1 MALPVILKHIYHN
14 ASDEV
19 IRRGKK
25 IFHTGGVQ
33 LTENDLLAERVVFRV
48 RNDDYYNHYRVIIE
62 NFGEERSLSM
72 RCQCPYNMGTVC
84 RHEAA
89 ALFQL
94 NDLLQSGYFESV
106 KIEYDQKHT
115 QVRMRQISTAH

>member
-1 MALPVILKHIYHN
+1 MALPELLRHIYHN
-14 ASDEV
+14 ATDEV

-33 LTENDLLAERVVFRV
+33 LADNDPITERVIFRV
-48 RNDDYYNHYRVIIE
+48 RNDAYYNHYRVTIE
-62 NFGEERSLSM
+62 HYGNPKLFSM

-94 NDLLQSGYFESV
+94 NDLLQSG
-106 KIEYDQKHT
+106 
-115 QVRMRQISTAH
+115 